1 VDGNPTYQRIIDL
14 LDTNGARY
22 SLIEHPEE
30 GHTEKVS
37 SLRGNHL
44 EQAAKCIVVRVGVT
58 KKKGRYVLA
67 VVPGDRRV
75 NTEAVRSHYDGVKAM
90 FAPREVAEQLA
101 GAVSGA
107 IPPFSFDPSLAL
119 LVDPTLLTQPEL
131 FFNAARLDRSLR
143 LDTADYVT
151 AAQPDVLSITEPATA
166 ALP

>member
-1 VDGNPTYQRIIDL
+1 MDGNPTYQRIIDL

-22 SLIEHPEE
+22 SLIEHPAE

-44 EQAAKCIVVRVGVT
+44 EQAAKCIVVRVGIT

-90 FAPREVAEQLA
+90 FAPGRSPNSWPGL
-101 GAVSGA
+101 S
-107 IPPFSFDPSLAL
+107 
-119 LVDPTLLTQPEL
+119 
-131 FFNAARLDRSLR
+131 AARSPRSPSTPLWHC
-143 LDTADYVT
+143 
-151 AAQPDVLSITEPATA
+151 LSIPRC
-166 ALP
+166 